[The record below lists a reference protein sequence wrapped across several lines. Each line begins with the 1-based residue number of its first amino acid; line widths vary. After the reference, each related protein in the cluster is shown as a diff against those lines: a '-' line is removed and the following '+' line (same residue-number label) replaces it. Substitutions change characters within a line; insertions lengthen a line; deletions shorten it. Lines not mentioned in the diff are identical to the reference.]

1 MCLTIASLAAQ
12 YSMFY
17 MDYFPLK
24 HGFKRLVSVGGE
36 NNIPTWYSSSALLLA
51 SFLITVI
58 AFAKKATDDK
68 YAIHWKALAIIFLCL
83 SIDEAASLH
92 EALGDVLFRFF
103 PTKGYLYYIWVIP
116 GMIFVLAVV
125 LANVRFLSH
134 LPAKT
139 RYQFLTA
146 GAVFIIGAIGLEMVA
161 ASYEDMYDSMGL
173 AILTAAEEF
182 TEMMGIVI
190 FIYALCS
197 YISSHIKNIQLT
209 FSTGHFLEDEGTAM
223 PLSELRPRKSIRQIS
238 GSN

>member
-1 MCLTIASLAAQ
+1 MSLRIAISSSRVALILAIIVLCLTIASLAAQ

-51 SFLITVI
+51 SFLIAII

-83 SIDEAASLH
+83 SIDEAASVH
-92 EALGDVLFRFF
+92 EALGDVLYRFF

-125 LANVRFLSH
+125 LANLRFLSH

-146 GAVFIIGAIGLEMVA
+146 GAVFIFGAIGLEMVA
-161 ASYEDMYDSMGL
+161 ASYEDMYDSMGF
-173 AILTAAEEF
+173 AMLTASEEF
-182 TEMMGIVI
+182 SEMLGIVI

-197 YISSHIKNIQLT
+197 YISSHIKNIQVT
-209 FSTGHFLEDEGTAM
+209 FIN
-223 PLSELRPRKSIRQIS
+223 R
-238 GSN
+238 